1 MGEASIPLFQPLFN
15 RSVRVVPSSRALTED
30 AGALLLREA
39 SRRLGLDALLGTL
52 PDARDEAHVTYSLP
66 ELVRTRVLMLA
77 QGWADQGDA
86 TNLRQDAAF
95 RLAVSD
101 ASGDAPLAAE
111 SHLASQPTL
120 SRAQH
125 MLAGEAETGALDRI
139 LRTLGLRRIRV
150 AEPKRRRLV
159 LDIDTLP
166 METHGHQDGASYNT
180 HYGCTCFQPLIVF
193 AETGDLLAVRLRPGG
208 NPTAE
213 ESADFLAEVIDAA
226 RAEGFTDVCVRMD
239 CGFANGHMMRML
251 DARRVKFITR
261 LRTGAALKERT
272 ETWYDR
278 TLAGWR
284 AQPSADGEPRT
295 ATYEVWERAQKS
307 GPIRRII
314 AVAVEPSPGE
324 LFGKRFFL
332 CTSFARREGGS
343 LELLTFYRQRGTGE
357 TYIGEFVRETVPSLR
372 AVSRGGP
379 PGAVTMR
386 DNNVAVLFA
395 ALAYEL
401 VHHLRRGIERKLG
414 EGWSICRVRER
425 ILKAATSVVHH
436 ARQVVFR
443 LCPTK
448 LALWE
453 AIADTICPGAQLG
466 LEVASR

>member
-1 MGEASIPLFQPLFN
+1 MGEVTVPLFQPSFN
-15 RSVRVVPSSRALTED
+15 RSVRVVASPVALTED

-39 SRRLGLDALLGTL
+39 SRRLGLDALLGAL
-52 PDARDEAHVTYSLP
+52 PDTRDAALVTYSLA
-66 ELVRTRVLMLA
+66 ELVRTRVLLLA
-77 QGWADQGDA
+77 QGWGDQGDA
-86 TNLRQDAAF
+86 TSLRQDAAF
-95 RLAVSD
+95 RVGVSD
-101 ASGDAPLAAE
+101 AAGDTPLAADA
-111 SHLASQPTL
+111 HLASQPTL
-120 SRAQH
+120 SRMQH
-125 MLAGEAETGALDRI
+125 MLSSDAGTKALDQV
-139 LRTLGLRRIRV
+139 LRTVGLRRIRA

-166 METHGHQDGASYNT
+166 IETHGHQDGASYNT

-213 ESADFLAEVIDAA
+213 ESAAFLAGVIDAA
-226 RAEGFTDVCVRMD
+226 KAEGFAEVCVRMD

-251 DARRVKFITR
+251 DGRGVKFITR
-261 LRTGAALKERT
+261 LRTDRALKKRT

-278 TLAGWR
+278 TLAWWR
-284 AQPSADGEPRT
+284 AHPSPDGEPRVE
-295 ATYEVWERAQKS
+295 TYEVWERAQKS
-307 GPIRRII
+307 GPVRRII

-332 CTSFARREGGS
+332 CTNFARREGGS
-343 LELLTFYRQRGTGE
+343 RVLLRFYRQRGTGE

-379 PGAVTMR
+379 PGSVTMR
-386 DNNVAVLFA
+386 DNNVAVLLA

-401 VHHLRRGIERKLG
+401 LHHLRRGVEKKLG

-425 ILKAATSVVHH
+425 ILKVATSIAHH

-448 LALWE
+448 FALWE
-453 AIADTICPGAQLG
+453 AIAGAVCPDAQLA
-466 LEVASR
+466 LEVTSR